1 MEDTTMTIPQLSRFN
16 DLMKKIISIS
26 LTDQEI
32 EEYFVLLKQWNKEH
46 RNHCHQKGLTYNS

>member
-1 MEDTTMTIPQLSRFN
+1 MTIPQLSRFN

-46 RNHCHQKGLTYNS
+46 QNHCYQKGLTCNS

>member
-1 MEDTTMTIPQLSRFN
+1 MTISQLSRFN

-32 EEYFVLLKQWNKEH
+32 EEYFILLKQWNGEYES
-46 RNHCHQKGLTYNS
+46 RCRQKGLINASSLIS

>member
-1 MEDTTMTIPQLSRFN
+1 MTISQLSRFN

-32 EEYFVLLKQWNKEH
+32 EEYFILLKQWNDEYES
-46 RNHCHQKGLTYNS
+46 RCRQKGLINASALIS

>member
-1 MEDTTMTIPQLSRFN
+1 MTIPQLSRFN